1 MKLGAGAAAQMVER
15 LPSKYEALNSNP
27 STGKKTKEVKRM
39 KLYPYLIPS
48 AKISSKWTEDLNVK
62 LTV

>member
-1 MKLGAGAAAQMVER
+1 
-15 LPSKYEALNSNP
+15 
-27 STGKKTKEVKRM
+27 M